1 MTEVLTESAV
11 NTVTNEKEKETLSVK
26 DFAER
31 TKRTVS
37 APLFIMFAEYLGF
50 VSKVIDWAEK
60 WCNGEKPENYKVK
73 IIETDAI
80 CLFHQAQKKYTDDEL
95 ADWYN
100 EFYDVILCNY
110 DENLT
115 KIMAQEAEYYDD

>member
-1 MTEVLTESAV
+1 MAETKVTTV
-11 NTVTNEKEKETLSVK
+11 NTEEKEKNVEKPSSVK

-31 TKRTVS
+31 TKRTVK

-50 VSKVIDWAEK
+50 VSNLIDWAED
-60 WCNGEKPENYKVK
+60 WCKGNQPDEYKVK

-80 CLFHQAQKKYTDDEL
+80 CLFHQAKKKYTDDEL

-100 EFYDVILCNY
+100 EFYDVILSDY
-110 DENLT
+110 DKNL
-115 KIMAQEAEYYDD
+115 KNLEAKQSLT

>member
-1 MTEVLTESAV
+1 MAETKVTTV
-11 NTVTNEKEKETLSVK
+11 NTEEKEKNVEKPSSVK

-31 TKRTVS
+31 TKRTVK

-50 VSKVIDWAEK
+50 VSNVIDWAED
-60 WCNGEKPENYKVK
+60 WCKGNQPDEYKAK

-80 CLFHQAQKKYTDDEL
+80 CLFHQAKKKYTDDEL

-100 EFYDVILCNY
+100 EFYDVILSDY
-110 DENLT
+110 DKNL
-115 KIMAQEAEYYDD
+115 KNLEAKQSLT

>member
-1 MTEVLTESAV
+1 MAETKVTTV
-11 NTVTNEKEKETLSVK
+11 NTEEKEKNVEKPSSVK

-31 TKRTVS
+31 TKRTVK

-50 VSKVIDWAEK
+50 VSNVIDWAED
-60 WCNGEKPENYKVK
+60 WCKGNQPDEYKVK

-80 CLFHQAQKKYTDDEL
+80 CLFHQAKKKYTDDEL

-100 EFYDVILCNY
+100 EFYDVILSDY
-110 DENLT
+110 DKNL
-115 KIMAQEAEYYDD
+115 KNLEAKQSLT

>member
-1 MTEVLTESAV
+1 MAETKVTTINTE
-11 NTVTNEKEKETLSVK
+11 EKEKNVEKPSSVK

-31 TKRTVS
+31 TKRTVK

-50 VSKVIDWAEK
+50 VSNVIDWAED
-60 WCNGEKPENYKVK
+60 WCKGNQPDEYKVK

-80 CLFHQAQKKYTDDEL
+80 CLFHQAKKKYTDDEL

-100 EFYDVILCNY
+100 EFYDVILSDY
-110 DENLT
+110 DKNL
-115 KIMAQEAEYYDD
+115 KNLEAKQSLT

>member
-1 MTEVLTESAV
+1 MAETKVTTV
-11 NTVTNEKEKETLSVK
+11 NTEEKEKNVEKPSSVK

-31 TKRTVS
+31 TKRTVK

-50 VSKVIDWAEK
+50 VSNVIDWAED
-60 WCNGEKPENYKVK
+60 WCKGKQPDEYKAK

-80 CLFHQAQKKYTDDEL
+80 CLFHQAKKKYTDDEL

-100 EFYDVILCNY
+100 EFYDVILSDY
-110 DENLT
+110 DKNLKNLEVKQSLT
-115 KIMAQEAEYYDD
+115 

>member
-1 MTEVLTESAV
+1 MAETKVTTV
-11 NTVTNEKEKETLSVK
+11 NTEEKEKNVEKPSSVK

-31 TKRTVS
+31 TKRTVK

-50 VSKVIDWAEK
+50 VSNVIDWAED
-60 WCNGEKPENYKVK
+60 WCKGNQPDEYKVK

-80 CLFHQAQKKYTDDEL
+80 CLFHQTKKKYTDDEL

-100 EFYDVILCNY
+100 EFYDVILSDY
-110 DENLT
+110 DKNL
-115 KIMAQEAEYYDD
+115 KNLEAKQSLT

>member
-1 MTEVLTESAV
+1 MAETKVTTV
-11 NTVTNEKEKETLSVK
+11 NTEEKEKNVEKPSSVK

-31 TKRTVS
+31 TKRTVN

-50 VSKVIDWAEK
+50 VSNVIDWAED
-60 WCNGEKPENYKVK
+60 WCKGNQPDEYKVK

-80 CLFHQAQKKYTDDEL
+80 CLFHQAKKKYTDDEL

-100 EFYDVILCNY
+100 EFYDVILSDY
-110 DENLT
+110 DKNLKNLEVKQSLT
-115 KIMAQEAEYYDD
+115 

>member
-1 MTEVLTESAV
+1 MAETKVTTV
-11 NTVTNEKEKETLSVK
+11 NTEEKEKNIEKPSSVK

-31 TKRTVS
+31 TKRTVK

-50 VSKVIDWAEK
+50 VSNVIDWAED
-60 WCNGEKPENYKVK
+60 WCKGNQPDEYKVK

-80 CLFHQAQKKYTDDEL
+80 CLFHQAKKKYTDDEL

-100 EFYDVILCNY
+100 EFYDVILSDY
-110 DENLT
+110 DKNL
-115 KIMAQEAEYYDD
+115 KNLEAKQSLT

>member
-1 MTEVLTESAV
+1 MAETKTTTV
-11 NTVTNEKEKETLSVK
+11 NTEEKEKNVEKPSSVK

-31 TKRTVS
+31 TKRTVK

-50 VSKVIDWAEK
+50 VSNVIDWAED
-60 WCNGEKPENYKVK
+60 WCKGNQPDEYKVK

-80 CLFHQAQKKYTDDEL
+80 CLFHQAKKKYTDDEL

-100 EFYDVILCNY
+100 EFYDVILSDY
-110 DENLT
+110 DKNLKNLEVKQSLT
-115 KIMAQEAEYYDD
+115 